1 MKYLVIVKKPI
12 HVVLNSKEK
21 KWIEKG
27 STFITDL
34 CLRIIHKNLAPDGI
48 EKRDILFLMR
58 KGNLSHGYYFHKVE
72 FLKLLKNERIALFK
86 MEEE

>member
-58 KGNLSHGYYFHKVE
+58 KENLLHGYYIHKSS
-72 FLKLLKNERIALFK
+72 FLKIFKNKSIILFK
-86 MEEE
+86 MEEK